1 MTKDKDLVN
10 LYLKD
15 IREYKLL
22 TKEEEEELIKKA
34 KSGDEEAKKSLT
46 LSNLRLVVKMAKNYL
61 NKGLSFID
69 LISEGN
75 IGLIKAIDK
84 FDQEKGFRFST
95 YAVWWIK
102 QAISKA
108 VINKGRE
115 IRIPSYKYDLLNK
128 INAAISSSIIEK
140 SSYPTIAEI
149 SKKIG
154 LTEKQVESVLV
165 EFQDL
170 ISLSTPIGDEI
181 VLEDV
186 VEQDGLTLEDEVL
199 TAIIKEDINKTLET
213 LKEREREILI
223 LRYGL
228 NDEAPKTLEEVG
240 NLFDI
245 TRERVRQIEKKALS
259 KLRDQFKDTL
269 KEYLY

>member
-1 MTKDKDLVN
+1 MNKDKDLVN

-15 IREYKLL
+15 IRQYKLL
-22 TKEEEEELIKKA
+22 TKEEEQDLIKKS
-34 KSGDEEAKKSLT
+34 KSGDEEAKKTLT
-46 LSNLRLVVKMAKNYL
+46 LSNLRLVVKIAKNYIK
-61 NKGLSFID
+61 KGLSFID

-84 FDQEKGFRFST
+84 FDETKGFRFST

-108 VINKGRE
+108 IINKGRE

-128 INAAISSSIIEK
+128 INNAISVSIANK
-140 SSYPTIAEI
+140 SKYPTIAQI
-149 SKKIG
+149 SEKTGIA
-154 LTEKQVESVLV
+154 EKQIEGVLV

-186 VEQDGLTLEDEVL
+186 VEQEGITLEEEVL
-199 TAIIKEDINKTLET
+199 TTIVKEDLSKSLET
-213 LKEREREILI
+213 LKDRERDILI

-228 NDEAPKTLEEVG
+228 NNAPSKTLEDVG
-240 NLFDI
+240 KIFGI
-245 TRERVRQIEKKALS
+245 TRERVRQIEKKALI
-259 KLRDQFKDTL
+259 KLREEFSDTL